1 MEVIKTIFSYN
12 FFKVFIYF
20 VFVFSGLLK
29 WIPLPADITLIS
41 VILCI
46 AVLFIELRTIIKFQ
60 RIDRT
65 IILLIIILIILFFL
79 SNFYTISRNYADE
92 KSVAMI
98 LNLFTVIYPVFA
110 FKNSIFREINYL
122 MFIVGT
128 ILCSI
133 LFYFYQ
139 LDMFVVLFFDQAEA
153 IGNVPTYLSIGI
165 LLSAC
170 FLFSL
175 NSKYT
180 RWIFIYQF
188 AIIFLLMQLGGR
200 GPVYNLVICLIVFFF
215 LYLHKLK
222 FNYKTVFGLV
232 VVSLGLLFYLPTI
245 INYLLETVNVDRFNV
260 LKASVEDESFLVRFH
275 FLTEAWN
282 AFLDKPF
289 FGHGIGSG
297 GIILRGEDIR
307 EFPHNL
313 FVESLME
320 LGIFGGLL
328 YFSIY
333 LSFFL
338 QNLKMARDIG
348 SLRVLYVVAFLF
360 FLEDNK
366 SGSFDAWRIALFWIL
381 LFVVERQHY
390 KKQLN

>member
-222 FNYKTVFGLV
+222 FNYKTVLGLSV
-232 VVSLGLLFYLPTI
+232 LALGLLFYLPTI
-245 INYLLETVNVDRFNV
+245 INYLLETVNFDRFNV
-260 LKASVEDESFLVRFH
+260 LKASMEDESFLVRFH
-275 FLTEAWN
+275 FLSEAWN
-282 AFLDKPF
+282 AFLEKPF

-297 GIILRGEDIR
+297 GLILRGEDLR

-320 LGIFGGLL
+320 LGIIGGILYLL
-328 YFSIY
+328 IY
-333 LSFFL
+333 LLFFL
-338 QNLKMARDIG
+338 RNLQLARNVKA
-348 SLRVLYVVAFLF
+348 LRVLFIATFLF

-366 SGSFDAWRIALFWIL
+366 SGSFDAWRIALFWIMI
-381 LFVVERQHY
+381 FIIERQHY
-390 KKQLN
+390 QKQIK